1 MLKNLLWTWL
11 GFMTLI
17 VGAVL
22 TSLMWTGFQGAIDCG
37 TWGFDCVFYSVL
49 TLPTV
54 LGISSFIFWLGVPV
68 DTGNVRKNTFA
79 RIIAIVTTTGFA
91 IVMAGLVF
99 PILAIGGRG

>member
-1 MLKNLLWTWL
+1 
-11 GFMTLI
+11 MTLI

-22 TSLMWTGFQGAIDCG
+22 TSLMWTGFRGAIDCG

-68 DTGNVRKNTFA
+68 DTGNVRKKTFA

-99 PILAIGGRG
+99 LILAIGGRG